1 MDSVEKSKLN
11 LMGPYA
17 IDKNLQVKNPFEEYQ
32 SNDFVDWIVNQG
44 SYGDAHSLNY
54 LGASYMQGNAQMER
68 NYEKAASLFERA
80 LELDDL
86 NT

>member
-1 MDSVEKSKLN
+1 
-11 LMGPYA
+11 
-17 IDKNLQVKNPFEEYQ
+17 
-32 SNDFVDWIVNQG
+32 
-44 SYGDAHSLNY
+44 
-54 LGASYMQGNAQMER
+54 MQGNAQMER